1 MLCLVRSIK
10 NTCVDVQGRL
20 SSNVANCRAT
30 SARALR
36 CTLVGCLRRHRR
48 SSWSQFPEGELQTH
62 LCCSRWNDVLGF
74 EAVPR
79 RFFGA
84 QKSRASPANWELCS
98 WSRLK
103 DHRHQMASN
112 GLNFVVSWRAIYT
125 HTRQSLQQICG
136 QTLITSESC
145 SGSNHESQLKR
156 KQSK

>member
-10 NTCVDVQGRL
+10 NSCVDVQGRL

-36 CTLVGCLRRHRR
+36 CTLVRCLWRHRR
-48 SSWSQFPEGELQTH
+48 SSWSQFPEGELQTR
-62 LCCSRWNDVLGF
+62 LCCSRWNDVVGF
-74 EAVPR
+74 EGVPR

-84 QKSRASPANWELCS
+84 QKSRASPANGELCS

-103 DHRHQMASN
+103 DHRHQR
-112 GLNFVVSWRAIYT
+112 GWISWWVEEPYT
-125 HTRQSLQQICG
+125 PIHARVYNIFCG

-145 SGSNHESQLKR
+145 KRNHESQLKR